1 VALRFARS
9 LTLPFW
15 LALGLAPPA
24 SAAFAGIADPP
35 GPVADPPAA
44 LHGLKPGRSSFS
56 GLGSRSPWI
65 GLRLPGGGEAA
76 QRASYPLDAGWLKVV
91 PSVVLLPNGGPDQP
105 GVVSIRLERQSP
117 RDPLHVNAQYDW
129 NGKSGGSIELG
140 HRDGDRQLTL
150 RGSSRPTGPIT
161 ALMAGLPG
169 SSVDGAW
176 LQQLGSGTTATLVLQ
191 GDRIESE
198 AREADASTARL
209 VVRHRATD
217 QVSVYAAANALA
229 FRDAGDISADL
240 VGLRRGVVSL
250 GADYE
255 TAGLGLSAMLRSE
268 ENSATGQVG
277 HGGRLTVRGAGDRW
291 SARLSADVQQQA
303 ATLDLNVPGVLDVAA
318 RVAEL
323 GLSAASPE
331 DVLHVLAG
339 NGGGIVQQ
347 GVSVGAL
354 RVDPLRVQG
363 AFDLAW
369 RPADLEGARF
379 GVRVAVNEFENRGG
393 PQRAYIGR
401 LYGSLRLFGDLDV
414 SASYAGGLLQHEL
427 TADED
432 MTVFH
437 LLVKRPL

>member
-1 VALRFARS
+1 MC
-9 LTLPFW
+9 
-15 LALGLAPPA
+15 LAAPA
-24 SAAFAGIADPP
+24 TAAFADDADRPDAIADL
-35 GPVADPPAA
+35 PAA
-44 LHGLKPGRSSFS
+44 LHGLKPDRSSFS

-65 GLRLPGGGEAA
+65 GLRLPKGGEAA

-91 PSVVLLPNGGPDQP
+91 SSVVLLPDGGPEQP
-105 GVVSIRLERQSP
+105 GLVSIRVERQSP
-117 RDPLHVNAQYDW
+117 WDPLHVNAQYDW

-161 ALMAGLPG
+161 GLMVGLPG
-169 SSVDGAW
+169 SSLDGAW
-176 LQQLGSGTTATLVLQ
+176 LQRLGSGTTATLVLQ

-198 AREADASTARL
+198 AREADATTARFI
-209 VVRHRATD
+209 VRHRATD
-217 QVSVYAAANALA
+217 QVSVHAAANAFA

-268 ENSATGQVG
+268 ENAASGQVG
-277 HGGRLTVRGAGDRW
+277 HGGRLTLRTAGDRW

-303 ATLDLNVPGVLDVAA
+303 ATLELNVPGTLDVTA

-331 DVLHVLAG
+331 DVLHILAG

-363 AFDLAW
+363 AFDFAW
-369 RPADLEGARF
+369 HPADLEGAQL

-414 SASYAGGLLQHEL
+414 SASYASGLLQRDF
-427 TADED
+427 TADDD
-432 MTVFH
+432 MTVIH